1 MMKKFHVE
9 HWHVIAFMLNIY
21 DALAVTMSYLAALW
35 IRFDLQF
42 STITPVFLDAW
53 KSFAPICAVFCLLF
67 ILEAASVQN
76 HMALC
81 QLQ

>member
-42 STITPVFLDAW
+42 STITPVYLDAW
-53 KSFAPICAVFCLLF
+53 KSFAPIYAVFCLLLF
-67 ILEAASVQN
+67 WKLR
-76 HMALC
+76 L
-81 QLQ
+81 